1 MRLFSGLRAWLLQR
15 ISAVFFLLFGAYLAS
30 SLPWQQ
36 ASAAWV
42 AWFTPSHRL
51 LVVAAVWFILG
62 HAWVG
67 LRNVLMDYIHAP
79 ALRLTLMLGVASVLL
94 IQAFW
99 WVQLMG
105 ITA

>member
-15 ISAVFFLLFGAYLAS
+15 ISAVFFLLFAFYLAL

-36 ASAAWV
+36 AVSAWV

-51 LVVAAVWFILG
+51 LVVAAVWLILG

-79 ALRLTLMLGVASVLL
+79 ALRLTLMLLVASVLF
-94 IQAFW
+94 IQAIW
-99 WVQLMG
+99 WLQLMG
-105 ITA
+105 IAS